1 MDVRRFVRGQLEWD
15 ELELV
20 GRTLAERYD
29 RDPIRIAFLES
40 NNWLSTPVVVEDEW
54 FVKIISPQNA
64 LVHALF
70 TGARNIGVFASGEE
84 GFFERHEG
92 PLEMSRHELRATEE
106 LRSIGINAPKPI
118 EAFGVDDL
126 GIVVLEFLPNFRTL
140 NDLDDDTVAE
150 YAPEIFDSL
159 SRMHAHQLAHGDLR
173 DENVLIFDER
183 LFFIDATNVRSDGI
197 AAARAYDLA
206 SAIATLA
213 PRIGSRRVVRLAS
226 DYYDPTDLLAAREF
240 LDFVNLRP
248 DYDFDSVHVK
258 GEIDTISTRLV

>member
-1 MDVRRFVRGQLEWD
+1 MDIRRFVRGQLDWD

-20 GRTLAERYD
+20 GRTLAARYN
-29 RDPIRIAFLES
+29 RDQVRIVFLET
-40 NNWLSTPVVVEDEW
+40 NNWLSTPVVVDDEW

-64 LVHALF
+64 FVHALF

-84 GFFERHEG
+84 GFFERHES

-118 EAFGVDDL
+118 EAFGVGDM
-126 GIVVLEFLPNFRTL
+126 GIVVLEFLPQFRTL
-140 NDLDDDTVAE
+140 NDLDDVAVTE

-159 SRMHAHQLAHGDLR
+159 SRMHDHQLAHGDLR
-173 DENVLIFDER
+173 DENVLIYEDQ
-183 LFFIDATNVRSDGI
+183 LYFIDATNVRSDGI

-213 PRIGSRRVVRLAS
+213 PRIGSRRVVRLAAN
-226 DYYDPTDLLAAREF
+226 YYEPTDLLAAREF

-258 GEIDTISTRLV
+258 GEIDTISTSLV